1 MDTATGTEPEDE
13 GQDEDEDETDAPG
26 SWHKQLPRGGY
37 MRHKARVLGEADIGK
52 WQEQSSLG
60 WVKGQPASQ
69 PVSQPGHSKGHGW
82 GLECGRGT
90 GHVGG
95 ALFVSSC
102 ITVSVTPAPCTL
114 HPPTRPSPW
123 QLLPFSAG
131 IASYFL
137 RHGSGGL
144 PKMSPR
150 VIFNGATS
158 GRNQFSQLLIVLWII
173 HALAFHFIII

>member
-69 PVSQPGHSKGHGW
+69 PARTLKGTRLGPRMWTWHWTRRW
-82 GLECGRGT
+82 G
-90 GHVGG
+90 
-95 ALFVSSC
+95 S
-102 ITVSVTPAPCTL
+102 
-114 HPPTRPSPW
+114 
-123 QLLPFSAG
+123 
-131 IASYFL
+131 L
-137 RHGSGGL
+137 R
-144 PKMSPR
+144 
-150 VIFNGATS
+150 
-158 GRNQFSQLLIVLWII
+158 
-173 HALAFHFIII
+173 